1 MHQPDT
7 EIRRRLVALLAA
19 ALLTAC
25 GQEPEPA
32 PTEDTDAANTEP
44 VATATPASILPAPE
58 VKKIGCGDD
67 GSLTATLYGALSG
80 DVAWQADNMYCEGM
94 PRPNEAGAR
103 LRFAGKA
110 GDPALAIA
118 FIVAIPALERG
129 ATATELPS
137 VVTVIEEGRGRF
149 FSTPDLDSCW
159 TDINAQN
166 ALDDSSGTFAI
177 DGELYCISP
186 VPEVNGETSVSIE
199 EMRFSGLVDWGP
211 N

>member
-1 MHQPDT
+1 MQKPDPARLP
-7 EIRRRLVALLAA
+7 RRAILLAA

-25 GQEPEPA
+25 GQSPEPA

-58 VKKIGCGDD
+58 AKTIGCGDT
-67 GSLTATLYGALSG
+67 GSLAATLYGALSG

-103 LRFAGKA
+103 LRFAGEA

-118 FIVAIPALERG
+118 FIVAIPSLERG
-129 ATATELPS
+129 AAAAELPS
-137 VVTVIEEGRGRF
+137 VVTVIEEGKGRF

-159 TDINAQN
+159 TDVKAQKV
-166 ALDDSSGTFAI
+166 LDEEAGTFAI

-186 VPEVNGETSVSIE
+186 IPEVNGEASVSIE
-199 EMRFSGLVDWGP
+199 EMQFSGLLDWGP
-211 N
+211 G